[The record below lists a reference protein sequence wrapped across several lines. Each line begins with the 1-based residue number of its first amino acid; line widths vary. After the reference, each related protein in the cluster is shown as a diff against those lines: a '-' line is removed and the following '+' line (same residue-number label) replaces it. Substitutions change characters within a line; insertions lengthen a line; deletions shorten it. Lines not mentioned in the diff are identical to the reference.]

1 MSRSNGGNQLT
12 VMEDTSLDRVKAAEV
27 SRLLTIGR
35 PWVAGG
41 AGLIGAAVFHGHWG
55 DSVLWAV
62 GLLPPTSL
70 LTFLSWRFSHHR
82 SLLRRVHVSGTTAA
96 AGTWFAFATDLGP
109 FGGHT
114 MSYVTVVGG
123 ITTALSWNMA
133 LAIRNQGEG
142 RGEDILGAAFAT
154 KAEVVGLPDSRMHT
168 IKTTAH
174 KLLAKLVT
182 PSGTRTLEDMQRRRG
197 QVEAALQL
205 PPGAVTVSE
214 DEDRADHANVTITDP
229 RLMKKPIPWPGPS
242 RPGASIAAPVRP
254 GVYQD
259 GDEVAYTLLEHH
271 LLTMGMT
278 SAGKSF
284 GGLWNLDAEAITRK
298 DVAIWVADITKKT
311 QTVGAFA
318 PAIDWLAIAKKD
330 ALAMLDTVQAIIGP
344 RTAYLAKKRMKG
356 WQEGC
361 GLTYIVVHLEE
372 ASDIFDAMTDKQIDK
387 FVSTMRGAR
396 SAGIFL
402 NVSLQRAIW
411 SQLDTTARAQ
421 FAGFQCFGV
430 GSSDDEKYGL
440 PEHVIDAGANPA
452 RWLSNRPGMYYLAA
466 PGIPEE
472 KQAIPARGY
481 LITDEEMRAHA
492 LKYPATERP
501 LDEVTVRAAGKV
513 YAGRTPAA
521 LLVAQA
527 EEDEPA
533 DIVPAGLLADDVEP
547 SDDEEVDPISEYQ
560 QTPDPDPTVTV
571 DEEAE
576 IDVPDDDEGFTFNPS
591 AEKMAPG
598 EAFTELLAQLAAWAD
613 EGREEF
619 APKDL
624 RPLMDRTGYGRAW
637 IQKQLKR
644 LVEDDD
650 VLDHGDPGTYVI
662 LKAPAGV

>member
-1 MSRSNGGNQLT
+1 MARSNPAGNQLT

-41 AGLIGAAVFHGHWG
+41 VGLIGAAVFHRHWG
-55 DSVLWAV
+55 DSLWWAV
-62 GLLPPTSL
+62 GLVPPTGL

-114 MSYVTVVGG
+114 MAYCTVVGG
-123 ITTALSWNMA
+123 VTVALSWNMA

-142 RGEDILGAAFAT
+142 RGEDILSAAFAT

-168 IKTTAH
+168 IKATAH

-182 PSGTRTLEDMQRRRG
+182 PSGTRTIEDMQRRRG

-205 PPGAVTVSE
+205 PPGSVTVSE

-242 RPGASIAAPVRP
+242 KPGASIAEPIRP

-278 SAGKSF
+278 SSGKSF
-284 GGLWNLDAEAITRK
+284 GGLWNIDAEAITRV
-298 DVAIWVADITKKT
+298 DVAIWVADITKRT
-311 QTVGAFA
+311 QTVGSFA
-318 PAIDWLAIAKKD
+318 PAIDWLAIEKKD
-330 ALAMLDTVQAIIGP
+330 ALAMLGIVQAIIKP
-344 RTAYLAKKRMKG
+344 RTEHLAKKRLRG
-356 WQEGC
+356 WRPGC
-361 GLTYIVVHLEE
+361 GLTFLIVHLEE
-372 ASDIFDAMTDKQIDK
+372 ASDIFDAMTDKQIDQ
-387 FVSTMRGAR
+387 FVSTMRAAR
-396 SAGIFL
+396 SAGILL

-411 SQLDTTARAQ
+411 NQLDTNARAQ
-421 FAGFQCFGV
+421 FAGFMCFGV

-440 PEHVIDAGANPA
+440 PEHVLDAGAAPS
-452 RWLSNRPGMYYLAA
+452 RWLSNRPGMYFLAA

-492 LKYPATERP
+492 AAYPASGRP
-501 LDEVTVRAAGKV
+501 LDEVTTRAAGKV
-513 YAGRTPAA
+513 YAERTPAA
-521 LLVAQA
+521 VLVAQA
-527 EEDEPA
+527 EEDAPKNV
-533 DIVPAGLLADDVEP
+533 DPAGLEP
-547 SDDEEVDPISEYQ
+547 SDDEKVDARNMYQ
-560 QTPDPDPTVTV
+560 ETPDPDPSV
-571 DEEAE
+571 DVDPEAE
-576 IDVPDDDEGFTFNPS
+576 IDVPDDDEGFTFNQP

-598 EAFTELLAQLAAWAD
+598 EAFAELLAQLAVWAD

-650 VLDHGDPGTYVI
+650 VLDHGDRGTYVI

>member
-1 MSRSNGGNQLT
+1 MARANGGNQQLT

-35 PWVAGG
+35 PWAAGT

-55 DSVLWAV
+55 DSMWWAA
-62 GLLPPTSL
+62 GLIPPTGL

-82 SLLRRVHVSGTTAA
+82 SLLRRVHVAATTAA

-123 ITTALSWNMA
+123 VTVALSWNMA

-142 RGEDILGAAFAT
+142 RGEDILSAAFAT
-154 KAEVVGLPDSRMHT
+154 KADVVGLPDSRMHT

-182 PSGTRTLEDMQRRRG
+182 PSGTRTIEDMQRRRG
-197 QVEAALQL
+197 QLEAGLQL
-205 PPGAVTVSE
+205 PPGSVTVSE

-229 RLMKKPIPWPGPS
+229 RLMKRPIPWPGPS
-242 RPGASIAAPVRP
+242 RPGESIAEPVRP

-271 LLTMGMT
+271 LLSMGCT
-278 SAGKSF
+278 GSGKSF
-284 GGLWNLDAEAITRK
+284 GGLWNIDAEAITRT
-298 DVAIWVADITKKT
+298 DVAIWVADITKRT

-318 PAIDWLAIAKKD
+318 PAIDWLAIDKKD
-330 ALAMLDTVQAIIGP
+330 ALAMLDVVQAIIKP
-344 RTAYLAKKRMKG
+344 RTAHLAKKRLKG

-361 GLTYIVVHLEE
+361 GLTFLVVHLEE

-387 FVSTMRGAR
+387 FVSTMRAAR
-396 SAGIFL
+396 SAGIHL
-402 NVSLQRAIW
+402 NISLQRAIW
-411 SQLDTTARAQ
+411 NQLDTNARAQ
-421 FAGFQCFGV
+421 FTGFQCFGV

-440 PEHVIDAGANPA
+440 PEHVIDAGATPS

-481 LITDEEMRAHA
+481 LITDEEMREHA
-492 LKYPATERP
+492 LKYPASARP
-501 LDEVTVRAAGKV
+501 LDEVTIRAAGKV
-513 YAGRTPAA
+513 YAGRMPAA
-521 LLVAQA
+521 VLVAQA

-533 DIVPAGLLADDVEP
+533 DIVPAGLVDGGEE

-560 QTPDPDPTVTV
+560 QTPDPDPSVTV
-571 DEEAE
+571 DEDAE
-576 IDVPDDDEGFTFNPS
+576 VEVPDDDEGFTFNTP
-591 AEKMAPG
+591 AAKMAPS
-598 EAFTELLAQLAAWAD
+598 EAFAELLAQLAAWAED
-613 EGREEF
+613 GREDF

-650 VLDHGDPGTYVI
+650 VLDHGEVGTYVI